1 MVIRDRIAL
10 GAFAG
15 AIAAVLQ
22 LIFNFISVK
31 IEFAKFYDFQLSGSI
46 YLEKQLTY
54 TFWGIILGVI
64 TWLFVGTGL
73 GIAMVY
79 LIRRTGKDF
88 WWLKGVL
95 ISNFIMYTLVYGFFF
110 GIKAP
115 NVVPWDIPTNWSVLI
130 DNTIFGLIAS
140 FLIVRWNE

>member
-54 TFWGIILGVI
+54 TFWGILLGVI
-64 TWLFVGTGL
+64 TWLFVGAGL

-110 GIKAP
+110 AIKAP
-115 NVVPWDIPTNWSVLI
+115 HVVPWDIPTNWSVLI